1 MDTIMCTAQFLS
13 SFFVHRTTTHPLTLP
28 INPPVTAS
36 SYGEAVCCAGNG
48 LLKEQ
53 QARGPGTNLNRDNCN
68 MNSGWVGRRRTW
80 AFLGIVTS
88 LAIAV
93 SSPAEAARRK
103 PKSGSGGGY
112 NPPYASIVVDAK
124 TGKILQGENIDAP
137 RIPASITKVMSL
149 YLLFEQLER
158 GRMRL
163 DTPLTVSAYAS
174 IQPPTKLGLKPGSTI
189 EVEDA
194 IKAMV
199 TLSANDVSVVVAEN
213 IAGSEEAFAQMMT
226 RRARELGMTS
236 TAFYNPH
243 GLPHSPPNITTARDL
258 SILGRAIQ
266 DRFPKYF
273 AYFQTASFKY
283 GQRTIRGHNRL
294 LGKVEGVD
302 GIKTGYTRLS
312 GFNLLTSV
320 NTETRSVVAVVLGG
334 RSGASRDQ
342 QMAAL
347 IDEHLPRAYAGARIA
362 PPITE
367 KTVQPTMVAE
377 APAPA
382 PAKRPAE
389 PNVEATAATVAA
401 PVKVASATPSA
412 TATATPQPPAQQAAP
427 ERKPLDLNTLRPVVA
442 SAAGASSTTTPSST
456 PAVRWQKGQEPL
468 PLNAQ
473 AFAAL
478 PSGTAAAPQAGAP
491 APQAA
496 PAQAAAPQSTATQ
509 AVPSQKAALQAK
521 LEETTPVSA
530 PVPPAPVKTAS
541 LKVEAPKVEAP
552 EPKKAVSGWVIQVG
566 TADDEAKAKA
576 LLDAA
581 RSRSGKL
588 LAKASP
594 FTEKVTVKGSTLYRA
609 RFSGFSESVDAEQAC
624 KALKKS
630 SVSCFASRG

>member
-1 MDTIMCTAQFLS
+1 
-13 SFFVHRTTTHPLTLP
+13 
-28 INPPVTAS
+28 
-36 SYGEAVCCAGNG
+36 
-48 LLKEQ
+48 
-53 QARGPGTNLNRDNCN
+53 
-68 MNSGWVGRRRTW
+68 MNSVRVGRRRTW
-80 AFLGIVTS
+80 AFFGIVAS
-88 LAIAV
+88 LAIAA

-103 PKSGSGGGY
+103 PKSGGGY
-112 NPPYASIVVDAK
+112 SPPAASIVVDAK
-124 TGKILQGENIDAP
+124 TGKILQGENIDEP

-163 DTPLTVSAYAS
+163 DTPLTVSEYAS
-174 IQPPTKLGLKPGSTI
+174 SQPPTKLGLRPGSTI

-213 IAGSEEAFAQMMT
+213 IAGSEDAFAQMMT
-226 RRARELGMTS
+226 RRARELGMNS

-258 SILGRAIQ
+258 SVLGRAIQ

-273 AYFQTASFKY
+273 AYFSTTSFKY

-320 NTETRSVVAVVLGG
+320 NTDTRSVVAVVLGG

-342 QMAAL
+342 KMAVL
-347 IDEHLPRAYAGARIA
+347 IEDHLPRAYAGARTA

-367 KTVQPTMVAE
+367 KGGQPAMVAE
-377 APAPA
+377 APVRRPA
-382 PAKRPAE
+382 AE
-389 PNVEATAATVAA
+389 PNVEVTAATVPA
-401 PVKVASATPSA
+401 PVKVASATPQA
-412 TATATPQPPAQQAAP
+412 PVPQPTP
-427 ERKPLDLNTLRPVVA
+427 ERKPLDLNSLRPVVA

-456 PAVRWQKGQEPL
+456 VRWQKGQEPL

-473 AFAAL
+473 AYAAL
-478 PSGTAAAPQAGAP
+478 QSE
-491 APQAA
+491 
-496 PAQAAAPQSTATQ
+496 PAQAQATSSQ
-509 AVPSQKAALQAK
+509 VNASQKAALQAK
-521 LEETTPVSA
+521 IEAKLQEPA
-530 PVPPAPVKTAS
+530 PAAQPAPVKTAS
-541 LKVEAPKVEAP
+541 LKVEAPKAEAS
-552 EPKKAVSGWVIQVG
+552 EPKKVERPAVTGWVIQLG
-566 TADDEAKAKA
+566 ATDDESKAKA
-576 LLDAA
+576 MLDNA

-594 FTEKVTVKGSTLYRA
+594 FTEKVTVDGTTLYRA
-609 RFSGFSESVDAEQAC
+609 RFSGFSESDAAANAC
-624 KALKKS
+624 KQLKKS
-630 SVSCFASRG
+630 GFNCFASRG